1 MSKKNNRNR
10 LDRWQ
15 RTVIDYINQLP
26 EKKSNRS
33 HYREFFKTE
42 LDETI
47 DTFNQ
52 EVSQSG
58 ERLSIFKELD
68 ILFEKS
74 SKIEEADVLEIKE

>member
-33 HYREFFKTE
+33 YDREFFKTE

-58 ERLSIFKELD
+58 ERLSVFKELD

>member
-33 HYREFFKTE
+33 YDREFFKTE

-58 ERLSIFKELD
+58 ERLSVVKELD

>member
-33 HYREFFKTE
+33 HDREFFKTE

-47 DTFNQ
+47 DTFLKVVRDSAFLKNW
-52 EVSQSG
+52 
-58 ERLSIFKELD
+58 IFCLKRAV
-68 ILFEKS
+68 K
-74 SKIEEADVLEIKE
+74 

>member
-33 HYREFFKTE
+33 HDREFFKTE

-58 ERLSIFKELD
+58 ERLSVLKNWIFCLKRAV
-68 ILFEKS
+68 K
-74 SKIEEADVLEIKE
+74 

>member
-26 EKKSNRS
+26 GKKSNRS
-33 HYREFFKTE
+33 HDREFFKTE

-58 ERLSIFKELD
+58 ERLSVFKELD

>member
-26 EKKSNRS
+26 EKNSNRS
-33 HYREFFKTE
+33 HDREFFKTE